1 MRTYIQYTSDF
12 YAPDVSKPAV
22 SLFKTSLVGPRRVR
36 QLGGENLVSAA
47 QTAYLMEVQRLLA
60 ESLAA
65 DEAECH
71 GAKRGKIMDH
81 HGIMD
86 LLMGT
91 VIGTQVTNT
100 PRHASTWRLFQT
112 YFNASCQDHPF
123 PRAED
128 PKHADEDG
136 DYFEVGQKLARWIFR
151 TFQNCFSMFFFSQEC
166 LIFEIFDIIWRFDVH
181 WGRASVRCR
190 FQE

>member
-1 MRTYIQYTSDF
+1 MRTYIQYTSDC

-36 QLGGENLVSAA
+36 QLGGEDLVSAA

-81 HGIMD
+81 HGPPNAD
-86 LLMGT
+86 GYRNYKLQTLLDML
-91 VIGTQVTNT
+91 
-100 PRHASTWRLFQT
+100 RHEDFFQT

-136 DYFEVGQKLARWIFR
+136 DYFEVGQKLAR
-151 TFQNCFSMFFFSQEC
+151 
-166 LIFEIFDIIWRFDVH
+166 
-181 WGRASVRCR
+181 
-190 FQE
+190 